1 MTELLIEVTRDRRTS
16 SVTGGEF
23 TWVVESGVCDCVQ
36 LRSLCALSALA
47 PFPAPFPPPF
57 LPPFP
62 PPLLRALSALS
73 PPVGGCALRR
83 SQLLAKVLRRRLA
96 SNAGRGVGRCASLF
110 THSSLTLHSLFTHS
124 SLTLACSTRCVACS
138 PLSPAERLQ
147 ASTLRSWKETKPV
160 TSAVSSWRSI
170 SVQPSMQTRTFRS
183 CCIALTLSARSAS
196 SSGGSC
202 KGSGLK

>member
-16 SVTGGEF
+16 SVTGGDSSEEF
-23 TWVVESGVCDCVQ
+23 IVESGVCDCAVALS
-36 LRSLCALSALA
+36 LRSLRTRS
-47 PFPAPFPPPF
+47 FPRSLPSSFPPT
-57 LPPFP
+57 LSSSSPPRS
-62 PPLLRALSALS
+62 LRALSA
-73 PPVGGCALRR
+73 G
-83 SQLLAKVLRRRLA
+83 RRLRVA
-96 SNAGRGVGRCASLF
+96 SIAALSEGVASATCIERWAWRRTLRV
-110 THSSLTLHSLFTHS
+110 TLHSLFTHS

-183 CCIALTLSARSAS
+183 CCIALTLSARTAS

>member
-1 MTELLIEVTRDRRTS
+1 M
-16 SVTGGEF
+16 
-23 TWVVESGVCDCVQ
+23 
-36 LRSLCALSALA
+36 
-47 PFPAPFPPPF
+47 
-57 LPPFP
+57 
-62 PPLLRALSALS
+62 
-73 PPVGGCALRR
+73 RR

-202 KGSGLK
+202 KGSGLKSPAQCAVRHWMGLIIALCMGFTPTWEVTIPMCDESQGMENATLRELAD

>member
-1 MTELLIEVTRDRRTS
+1 MC
-16 SVTGGEF
+16 SVAL
-23 TWVVESGVCDCVQ
+23 S
-36 LRSLCALSALA
+36 LRSLRTRS
-47 PFPAPFPPPF
+47 FPRSLPSSFPPT
-57 LPPFP
+57 LSSSSPPRS
-62 PPLLRALSALS
+62 LRALSALS